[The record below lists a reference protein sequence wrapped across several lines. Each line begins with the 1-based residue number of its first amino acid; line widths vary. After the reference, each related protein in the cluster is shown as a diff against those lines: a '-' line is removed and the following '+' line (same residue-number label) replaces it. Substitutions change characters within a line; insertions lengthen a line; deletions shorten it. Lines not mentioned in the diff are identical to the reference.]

1 MSLIMNVQLSKL
13 NIKIHELL
21 HKSTSVIYPLLVV
34 VDKQTY
40 PLALSSLRM
49 LSATAN
55 IYKNAYSGLS
65 RQTWLL
71 SLVMLINRSGT
82 MVVGF
87 MSLYVVD
94 GLHWKVSQAGIV
106 MACFGA
112 GSIVGAY
119 FGGKITDKFGF
130 YSLQVGAL
138 TTGGIMFIVVGYL
151 QQFIPLCIGTFI
163 LSMCN
168 ESFRPANS
176 TAIAHYSLLENRT
189 RSYSL
194 NRLAINLGW
203 AVGGALGGFLA
214 EFNYHALFWVDGC
227 TNLAAAALMLILLPP
242 VRKKDST
249 KIRHGEVTGSPY
261 KDGKYIFF
269 IVMVVLFAMCFL
281 QLFGMQSLFFK
292 KEWNLTKTSIGI
304 LMASN
309 GLLIAFVEMI
319 LIYFLEKRSRGLF
332 YIRIGALLTG
342 IGYAMVN
349 VLPPAFTAALLA
361 TTVITVGEML
371 VLPFMNSYWISR
383 TNEVNRGSYAA
394 LYTIAWSTAQIVAP
408 TFGSQVAEHS
418 GFKIL
423 WWSIGGICVIV
434 AMGIWWLDERS
445 KQPVESQ

>member
-1 MSLIMNVQLSKL
+1 
-13 NIKIHELL
+13 
-21 HKSTSVIYPLLVV
+21 
-34 VDKQTY
+34 
-40 PLALSSLRM
+40 M
-49 LSATAN
+49 LSATMN
-55 IYKNAYSGLS
+55 IYKNAYAGLS

-94 GLHWKVSQAGIV
+94 GLHWKVSQAGAV

-119 FGGKITDKFGF
+119 FGGKITDRFGF

-138 TTGGIMFIVVGYL
+138 ASGGIMFIVVGYL
-151 QQFIPLCIGTFI
+151 QEFIPLCIGTFL

-176 TAIAHYSLLENRT
+176 TAIAHYSLPENRT

-227 TNLAAAALMLILLPP
+227 TNLLAAVLMMVLLPP
-242 VRKKDST
+242 
-249 KIRHGEVTGSPY
+249 IRRRDAGTILHQKSTGSPY
-261 KDGKYIFF
+261 TDRKYIFF
-269 IVMVVLFAMCFL
+269 ILMVVLFATCFL

-292 KEWNLTKTSIGI
+292 KEWNLSKTSIGI
-304 LMASN
+304 LMATN
-309 GLLIAFVEMI
+309 GLLIAFVEMV
-319 LIYFLEKRSRGLF
+319 LIYFLEKRGSVLF
-332 YIRIGALLTG
+332 YIRIGTLLTG
-342 IGYAMVN
+342 VGYAMVN
-349 VLPPAFTAALLA
+349 ILHPAFSAALVA
-361 TTVITVGEML
+361 TIVITIGEML
-371 VLPFMNSYWISR
+371 ALPFMNSYWISR

-394 LYTIAWSTAQIVAP
+394 LYTIAWSAAQIVAP
-408 TFGSQVAEHS
+408 TYGSQVAEHA
-418 GFKIL
+418 GFQIL
-423 WWSIGGICVIV
+423 WWSIGGICGAV
-434 AMGIWWLDERS
+434 AMGVWWLDKRG
-445 KQPVESQ
+445 KRH